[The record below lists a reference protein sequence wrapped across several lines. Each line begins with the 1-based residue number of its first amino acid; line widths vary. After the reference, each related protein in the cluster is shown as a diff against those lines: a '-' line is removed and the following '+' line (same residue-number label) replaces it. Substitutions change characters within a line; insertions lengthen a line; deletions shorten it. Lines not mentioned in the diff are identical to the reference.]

1 MKIKVLILLFSL
13 CSQGIALAQKLITY
27 SVNERDSSLYRSTEY
42 EFKKLSISNARL
54 DLYTIIEKLS
64 AEHSSEMYVIRFSY
78 RHNRI
83 FITIQNWEYRGI
95 NSIAESNTYGMF
107 RSKNNKDFLVCYDD
121 TKELSYVKKYFSI
134 TKEKINISIR
144 IKSIT
149 NNIYILSNDLTT
161 YYEGVIVH
169 KKLKTIK
176 LIINNK
182 LIHNQT

>member
-1 MKIKVLILLFSL
+1 
-13 CSQGIALAQKLITY
+13 
-27 SVNERDSSLYRSTEY
+27 
-42 EFKKLSISNARL
+42 
-54 DLYTIIEKLS
+54 
-64 AEHSSEMYVIRFSY
+64 
-78 RHNRI
+78 
-83 FITIQNWEYRGI
+83 
-95 NSIAESNTYGMF
+95 MF

-121 TKELSYVKKYFSI
+121 TKELSYVNKYFSI

-149 NNIYILSNDLTT
+149 NNMYILSNDLTT
-161 YYEGVIVH
+161 YYEGVIIH